1 MSLKPI
7 VEKHYRN
14 FNTHNLAAEGEI
26 MHANV
31 VVEAP
36 GAPQLKGIEA
46 FTQFAKAWEG
56 GFPDGQLKMLNFVET
71 GDLAIAEGTFSGTNT
86 GSLTTPG
93 GAIPPTGKRLQMKYC
108 DLFRVREGKIVEHRV
123 YFDQVE
129 FLTQL
134 GLMPAPGAQGGGLT

>member
-14 FNTHNLAAEGEI
+14 FNEHDLAAEGEI
-26 MHANV
+26 MHKNV
-31 VVEAP
+31 AVEAP
-36 GAPQLKGIEA
+36 GAPQLRGLEA

-71 GDLAIAEGTFSGTNT
+71 GDLAVAEGTFSGTNT
-86 GSLTTPG
+86 GSLMTPG
-93 GAIPPTGKRLQMKYC
+93 GAIPATGKRLQMKYC

-134 GLMPAPGAQGGGLT
+134 GLMPAPGAGKR

>member
-26 MHANV
+26 VHANV

-36 GAPQLKGIEA
+36 GTAQLKGLEA
-46 FTQFAKAWEG
+46 FTQFAKAWES

-86 GSLTTPG
+86 GSLMTPG

-134 GLMPAPGAQGGGLT
+134 GLMPAPQSR

>member
-36 GAPQLKGIEA
+36 GAPQLKGLEA

-86 GSLTTPG
+86 GSLMTPG
-93 GAIPPTGKRLQMKYC
+93 GAIPPTGKRLQTKYC
-108 DLFRVREGKIVEHRV
+108 DLFRVREGKIAEHRV

-134 GLMPAPGAQGGGLT
+134 GLMPAPGTGKR